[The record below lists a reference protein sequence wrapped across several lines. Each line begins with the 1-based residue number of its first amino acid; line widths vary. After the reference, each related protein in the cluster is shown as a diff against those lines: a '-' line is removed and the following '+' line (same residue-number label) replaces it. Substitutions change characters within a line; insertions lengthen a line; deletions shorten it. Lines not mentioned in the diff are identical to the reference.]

1 MQLSS
6 TDRFHC
12 LLIVQCTCTTFY
24 SISCHL
30 QRNCLLDAY
39 TCLDSRSNI
48 DDKWQKTKIAG
59 SKKKATKIPR
69 TDWVMEGIIFHKRM
83 IGILISW
90 KKKIV
95 SNDGLELP
103 TSSEDKMATN
113 LSQDAWLKEFF
124 KFNIAELSIT
134 KTQQIKA
141 GLIDYLNHTFEHFKQ
156 YFTHF
161 YTLFHLHEYKKHP
174 NNITQTPLPNTP

>member
-1 MQLSS
+1 M
-6 TDRFHC
+6 
-12 LLIVQCTCTTFY
+12 
-24 SISCHL
+24 
-30 QRNCLLDAY
+30 
-39 TCLDSRSNI
+39 
-48 DDKWQKTKIAG
+48 
-59 SKKKATKIPR
+59 
-69 TDWVMEGIIFHKRM
+69 
-83 IGILISW
+83 

-103 TSSEDKMATN
+103 TSSEDKMTTN

-161 YTLFHLHEYKKHP
+161 YTLFHLHEYKKYP